1 MTILLI
7 ESDEIF
13 AKYIVSLFPNDE
25 IVIATS
31 LNIAKTI
38 LSVIKPVLI
47 FIDSSLSTAEN
58 VVGLSEIKQSKCPII
73 DYTRKDN
80 YNEQVV
86 SIVKDN
92 INKYRAKKQRF
103 SAEEFKEV
111 QACIIKD
118 RRLVC

>member
-7 ESDEIF
+7 ENDKNF
-13 AKYIVSLFPNDE
+13 AEYIVSLFPNDD
-25 IVIATS
+25 IVVATS
-31 LNIAKTI
+31 FNIAKSI
-38 LSVIKPVLI
+38 LAIIKPVLI
-47 FIDSSLSTAEN
+47 FVDSALSTKEDIAM
-58 VVGLSEIKQSKCPII
+58 LSEFKQSKCSII